1 MKSLCRRR
9 KSLNRVEKKY
19 QELSETARIGTDGF
33 GRQPTRFPLLNEKDL
48 PDRREQRLSGA
59 VEDLK
64 TLKGWN

>member
-33 GRQPTRFPLLNEKDL
+33 GRQPTKFPF
-48 PDRREQRLSGA
+48 
-59 VEDLK
+59 
-64 TLKGWN
+64 